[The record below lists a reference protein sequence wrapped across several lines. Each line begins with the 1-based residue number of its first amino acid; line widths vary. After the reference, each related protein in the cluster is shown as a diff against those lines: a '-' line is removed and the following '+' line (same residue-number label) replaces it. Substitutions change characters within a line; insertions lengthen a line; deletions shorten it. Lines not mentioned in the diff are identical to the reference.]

1 MKGVN
6 EMNIAG
12 ILAGGIGSRMGSTL
26 PKQFLEIGGVPIIIR
41 VINRFINNE
50 NIDYAIIAMNS
61 EWMDYCKEML
71 KKWEIDIEKIALIEG
86 GETRFESLYNIAK
99 KAYEYNNESVVISH
113 DCARVFVSDAIINNN
128 IELTILD
135 IKGDQ
140 VKIGISA
147 PKDVSIYRKEVYL
160 QIQEANKEAMSGN
173 DLDVLNAFLK

>member
-1 MKGVN
+1 M
-6 EMNIAG
+6 
-12 ILAGGIGSRMGSTL
+12 LALSRK
-26 PKQFLEIGGVPIIIR
+26 KQE
-41 VINRFINNE
+41 
-50 NIDYAIIAMNS
+50 
-61 EWMDYCKEML
+61 
-71 KKWEIDIEKIALIEG
+71 AL
-86 GETRFESLYNIAK
+86 
-99 KAYEYNNESVVISH
+99 V
-113 DCARVFVSDAIINNN
+113 INNN